1 MGCVFVFTY
10 NQSLIFHVLVSKIYY
25 CYRFLMWLYEN
36 TSLIHYLNLRKNI
49 EMNLMSI
56 KYL

>member
-25 CYRFLMWLYEN
+25 CYKFFMWLYEN